1 VIRTST
7 SAPAAVLA
15 PGSPPTSAHIASAI
29 SPGGCPTCR
38 SSTAALIW
46 CCARGEVR
54 VFPLVAMGTTAPYP
68 LLAELLAELRHHGIA
83 AQVVDVG

>member
-1 VIRTST
+1 
-7 SAPAAVLA
+7 
-15 PGSPPTSAHIASAI
+15 
-29 SPGGCPTCR
+29 
-38 SSTAALIW
+38 
-46 CCARGEVR
+46 